1 MLVIGN
7 NPKITRQTNL
17 IASGTLSDGT
27 PVVVNVD
34 GTVSSVAQTTINAS
48 EGNPQTA
55 DTNGAAAEYAAC
67 YDSTNDK
74 VVCFY
79 NRLDD
84 LVGVVGTVNGTTIT
98 FGSPVTISTSTTGDH
113 NALFIPSTSTTGPN
127 KIVWIGKVG
136 TNTGSYCVC
145 EVNGTSLTYGSVGT
159 WNTAARSIKAAYDS
173 TNDRIVVAYRD
184 TSVANY
190 PKILMLLLQVGTS
203 TIGTPGS
210 PDNVNS
216 ASITDDGHIFLAY
229 SSHNNR
235 FLITYP
241 ASSQIKSNI
250 FYISNAGSGTFTI
263 NGQTT
268 LSTDAITGPNYGN
281 IVYDSDQQVMV
292 VVYRT
297 SSGGG
302 FVKATGTDSNT
313 PAYGSGQT
321 IHASM
326 LTANAVYDSAA
337 KKVVVFYTR
346 DNGYGLYKDITAN
359 GTTLTV
365 GAEQTVLAQS
375 VSGSNLFGLV
385 HDTEQN
391 TNVAFFRRVGDSNYA
406 AGVCFQLQHTVTNVT
421 TGNYIGFPI
430 SGGLNGQSITVK
442 TQGEIATNVTGLT
455 AGQVYYVQND
465 GSLSTTAST
474 PSVLAGTAISSTELI
489 VKG

>member
-48 EGNPQTA
+48 SGNPQTA
-55 DTNGAAAEYAAC
+55 DTNGAAIEYAAC

-79 NRLDD
+79 NRLND

-98 FGSPVTISTSTTGDH
+98 FGTPVTISTSTTGDH

-127 KIVWIGKVG
+127 KVVWIGKVG
-136 TNTGSYCVC
+136 SNTGSYCVC

-159 WNTAARSIKAAYDS
+159 WNTGARSIKAAYDS

-184 TSVANY
+184 TAVANY
-190 PKILMLLLQVGTS
+190 PKVLMLLLQVGTS
-203 TIGTPGS
+203 SIGTPGS
-210 PDNVNS
+210 PDNV
-216 ASITDDGHIFLAY
+216 ASSTITDDGQISLAY
-229 SSHNNR
+229 SSHNSK

-241 ASSQIKSNI
+241 ASNQIKSNI
-250 FYISNAGSGTFTI
+250 LFISNAGSGTFTI
-263 NGQTT
+263 NGQVTV
-268 LSTDAITGPNYGN
+268 STDAITGPNYGN
-281 IVYDSDQQVMV
+281 IVYDPDQQVMV

-302 FVKATGTDSNT
+302 FVKATGTDSST

-391 TNVAFFRRVGDSNYA
+391 TNVAFFRRVGDSNHA